1 MSAVVTLN
9 PAMAMMLSSG
19 MLLDWVVQ
27 RIGSV

>member
-9 PAMAMMLSSG
+9 PAITMMLSWR

>member
-9 PAMAMMLSSG
+9 PAIAMLLSSG
-19 MLLDWVVQ
+19 MLPDWVVQ